1 MATNNSGSD
10 YWTQRTLQLEEA
22 LNNRGVE
29 YFHTL
34 EAAYRQAEK
43 ETRQK
48 IAALYGKL
56 AANNEISMKGAR
68 KLLTASEL
76 DEFKWDVQEYIERA
90 QESTVDGRWLKEL
103 ENASLKYR
111 ISRLEAMRVHM
122 QNSVELLMGNELDG
136 ISQLMADIY
145 TDGYYRSGHMI
156 QTGLGI
162 GHSFAELDTR
172 KIEKVLSKPWLP
184 DGRNFSERIWGVH
197 RPQLVNDLHTGLSQA
212 LIRGESYDKLA
223 TQISKKYG
231 VAKYRAETLV
241 RTEGAY
247 FTSVSQQEAYREED
261 VEYQQF
267 CATLDHRTSEICRSM
282 DGKVF
287 KTSEIEIGVNAPP
300 LHCRCRSVMVPH
312 FDGNIKERAARDENG
327 KTVMV
332 KGDLSYKEW
341 QEKFV
346 KNKS

>member
-1 MATNNSGSD
+1 MATNNRGSD
-10 YWTQRTLQLEEA
+10 YWTLRTLQLEEA
-22 LNNRGVE
+22 LNNRGVDF
-29 YFHTL
+29 FHEL
-34 EAAYRQAEK
+34 EAAYLLAEK

-48 IAALYGKL
+48 IAVLYGKL
-56 AANNEISMKGAR
+56 AANNDISMKEAR

-76 DEFKWDVQEYIERA
+76 DEFKWDVEEYIKRA
-90 QESTVDGRWLKEL
+90 SKSTVDPRWVKQL

-136 ISQLMADIY
+136 ISELMADIY
-145 TDGYYRSGHMI
+145 TEGYYKTGHMI

-162 GHSFAELDTR
+162 GHSFAEIDTR
-172 KIEKVLSKPWLP
+172 KVEKVLSKPWLP

-197 RPQLVNDLHTGLSQA
+197 RPQLVNDLHTGLTQSI
-212 LIRGESYDKLA
+212 IRGESYDKLA

-247 FTSVSQQEAYREED
+247 FTSVSQQEAYSEEG
-261 VEYQQF
+261 VEYQEF

-300 LHCRCRSVMVPH
+300 LHCRCRSVMVPY
-312 FDGNIKERAARDENG
+312 FEGNVKERAARDENG
-327 KTVMV
+327 KTVTIPE
-332 KGDLSYKEW
+332 DLPYEEW
-341 QEKFV
+341 LEKYV

>member
-1 MATNNSGSD
+1 MATNNSGSE

-76 DEFKWDVQEYIERA
+76 NEFRWDVHEYIKRA
-90 QESTVDGRWLKEL
+90 QESSVDDRWLKEL
-103 ENASLKYR
+103 ENASIKYR

-122 QNSVELLMGNELDG
+122 QNSVELLIGNELDE

-145 TDGYYRSGHMI
+145 TEGYYKTGHMI

-172 KIEKVLSKPWLP
+172 KIEKVLSKPWVP

-197 RPQLVNDLHTGLSQA
+197 RPQLVNDLHTGLAQS
-212 LIRGESYDKLA
+212 LIQGESYNKLIDKIA
-223 TQISKKYG
+223 KKYG
-231 VAKYRAETLV
+231 VARYRAETLV
-241 RTEGAY
+241 RTEGTY
-247 FTSVSQQEAYREED
+247 FTTISQQEAYKEEG
-261 VEYQQF
+261 VEYQEF
-267 CATLDHRTSEICRSM
+267 CATLDDRTSDICISM

-287 KTSEIEIGVNAPP
+287 KTSEIKVGVNAPP
-300 LHCRCRSVMVPH
+300 LHVRCRSVMVPH
-312 FDGNIKERAARDENG
+312 FEGNIKGRVARDENG
-327 KTVMV
+327 KSVPID
-332 KGDLSYKEW
+332 GNLSYEEW
-341 QEKFV
+341 EEKFV
-346 KNKS
+346 ENKS